1 MSTAERAFM
10 RIALRP
16 QPAPAT
22 AGLRAPRRDDAAAL
36 GALMRAA
43 YAGTVDDEG
52 ETEAQAVDEVHKTF
66 AGTYGPY
73 DETRSSLVERDG
85 RPVSACLVTYW
96 QGRPF
101 VAFSLT
107 HPAQQRQGLARAGL
121 QHAMHALHANGEVEL
136 RLAVTLAN
144 TPAVA
149 LYRRLGFEIEPRRA
163 IAADVPALQ
172 RVRAAVN
179 ENRLTSRRI
188 GDDEVRH
195 AIEVGGRGWVAEAAG
210 DVVGFAIVKTE
221 GEGDRASGRVWAL
234 FVDPAHEGRGHG
246 RRLLETLEGW
256 CWARGLPRLGLS
268 TEPGT
273 RAQRFYLRAGWR
285 ETGPAAGGEVAF
297 ERVAPAPPRRG

>member
-1 MSTAERAFM
+1 MSELERAFM
-10 RIALRP
+10 RIALQP

-22 AGLRAPRRDDAAAL
+22 AGQRAPRRDDAAAL
-36 GALMRAA
+36 GALMHAA

-52 ETEAQAVDEVHKTF
+52 ETEAQAVDEVRKTF

-85 RPVSACLVTYW
+85 LPVSACLVTYW

-107 HPAQQRQGLARAGL
+107 HPARQRQGLARAGL
-121 QHAMHALHANGEVEL
+121 QHAMHALQANGEVEL

-144 TPAVA
+144 TPAVT
-149 LYRRLGFEIEPRRA
+149 LYRRLGFEFEPRRA
-163 IAADVPALQ
+163 TAADVPALQ
-172 RVRAAVN
+172 RVRAAVK

-195 AIEVGGRGWVAEAAG
+195 ALEVGGRGWVVEAAG
-210 DVVGFAIVKTE
+210 EVVGFAIVKIE
-221 GEGDRASGRVWAL
+221 GEVEGGRVWAL

-256 CWARGLPRLGLS
+256 CWARGLPRLQLS
-268 TEPGT
+268 TEAGT
-273 RAQRFYLRAGWR
+273 RAQRLYARAGWR

-297 ERVAPAPPRRG
+297 ERAAPPPPRRG